1 MWRDPPGG
9 GCKVPIYVVAMLLI
23 ATVLALT
30 TVVSAEDAS
39 MGPVFV
45 KEPPNR
51 IDFSNGTGA
60 VVECQARGNPQ
71 PDIIWVR
78 SDGTAVGDVPGLRQ
92 VLPNGNLVF
101 PPFRAE
107 DYRQEVHAQVYSCLA
122 RSPAGSVHSRDVNV
136 RAVVGQRYAV
146 NVMDEHV
153 LRGNAAIIK
162 CHIPSFVAEF
172 VEVDSWIEDETT
184 DIYPSAD
191 YDGKYLVLPS
201 GELHI
206 RDVGPEDGYKTY
218 QCRTKH
224 RLTGETRLSAT
235 KGRLVITE
243 PVTSTK
249 PKFPMTENSRTYTT
263 YTVQREQPLTLP
275 CPAQAFPVPNYRY
288 IKHKRLFE

>member
-1 MWRDPPGG
+1 MYLFDLIDVSSVRISAIKEDRIRMWLDPPGG
-9 GCKVPIYVVAMLLI
+9 GCNIPTYLTTMLLL
-23 ATVLALT
+23 AVLALT
-30 TVVSAEDAS
+30 NVACAEDES

-51 IDFSNGTGA
+51 VDFSNGTGA

-78 SDGTAVGDVPGLRQ
+78 ADGSAVGDVPGLRQ

-136 RAVVGQRYAV
+136 RAVVSQFYVTEAENEYVIRA
-146 NVMDEHV
+146 NS
-153 LRGNAAIIK
+153 AIMK
-162 CHIPSFVAEF
+162 CKIPSFVSEF
-172 VEVDSWIEDETT
+172 VQVDQWVADDGTVYTGGE
-184 DIYPSAD
+184 D

-235 KGRLVITE
+235 KGRLVITDG
-243 PVTSTK
+243 TSS
-249 PKFPMTENSRTYTT
+249 SRA
-263 YTVQREQPLTLP
+263 R
-275 CPAQAFPVPNYRY
+275 PAANRSN
-288 IKHKRLFE
+288 